1 VENARQQRQAAQIA
15 LTRAVDEASKKL
27 VSAQDQATRTE
38 KERRELEKE
47 AASLR
52 ARLADA
58 EREHGEAATPANA
71 HGQSARQRIAFLE
84 VELARPRTDPG
95 IIELRGELDQ
105 ERSERLRLEDEV
117 AELRRGDPERV
128 LEDLRAAL
136 RQEEDDLRERL
147 SGEPENGRSEAL
159 S

>member
-1 VENARQQRQAAQIA
+1 
-15 LTRAVDEASKKL
+15 
-27 VSAQDQATRTE
+27 
-38 KERRELEKE
+38 LEKE

-58 EREHGEAATPANA
+58 EREHGEAATRANA
-71 HGQSARQRIAFLE
+71 DVESARQRIAFLE

-136 RQEEDDLRERL
+136 RQEEDDLRDRL

-159 S
+159 SQHAAALAEARRRLDELLDGLRAARRSGAGD